1 LTRDKQE
8 RNIWKIEFADLL
20 SSLLFSEKSGG
31 VSEYVPAT
39 PTDAILAEVLRNQ
52 HQLKFFDALYIA
64 TAKNLDKP
72 LLSND
77 ENYPAYG

>member
-1 LTRDKQE
+1 MTRDKQE
-8 RNIWKIEFADLL
+8 RNIWKIEFADLH
-20 SSLLFSEKSGG
+20 SSLLFSEKLGG

>member
-1 LTRDKQE
+1 MTRDKQE